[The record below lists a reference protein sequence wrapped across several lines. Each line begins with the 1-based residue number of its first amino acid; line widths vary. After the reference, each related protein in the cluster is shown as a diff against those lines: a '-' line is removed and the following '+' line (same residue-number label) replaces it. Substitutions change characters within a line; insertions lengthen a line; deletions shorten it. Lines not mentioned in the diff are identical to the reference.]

1 MYRSIL
7 LPLDGSEFAEHAVA
21 AASAIA
27 RRDGARVNVV
37 HVHEPLFGELDE
49 ELQAQERDYLATM
62 AGRISEATG
71 GEVTHRNLVGRINEQ
86 LQAYV
91 QQTRAD
97 LVVMTTHGRGGVTRA
112 WLGSSADAMV
122 RESRIPVL
130 LVRPEKRG
138 DEEVAKERFER
149 ILIPLDGSK
158 PAEQIVAHAVAVGGK
173 EASYEL
179 VKVTSPD
186 NVSPEDAKGYGFQT
200 GQDSVV
206 LERKRVKEYLEG
218 IAGKLREEG
227 YDVSTD
233 VIGALRPA
241 RGILDHAA
249 ESGADL
255 IAIATQGRGGLR
267 RLLIGSVADKV
278 LRGAEVSVLAYR
290 PVEA

>member
-27 RRDGARVNVV
+27 RRDGARINLV

-49 ELQAQERDYLATM
+49 ELQAQERDYLETM

-71 GEVTHRNLVGRINEQ
+71 GEVTYRNLVGRINEQ
-86 LQAYV
+86 LQAYA

-97 LVVMTTHGRGGVTRA
+97 LIVMTTHGRGGVTRA

-122 RESRIPVL
+122 RESHVPVL
-130 LVRPEKRG
+130 LVRPEKMG
-138 DEEVAKERFER
+138 GEEVGKERFER
-149 ILIPLDGSK
+149 VLIPLDGSK
-158 PAEQIVAHAVAVGGK
+158 AAEQVVPHAVAVGGK

-179 VKVTSPD
+179 VKVTTPD
-186 NVSPEDAKGYGFQT
+186 NISPEDAKGYGFQT
-200 GQDSVV
+200 GQDNV
-206 LERKRVKEYLEG
+206 LIERKRVTEYLEG
-218 IAGKLREEG
+218 IAARLREEG

-267 RLLIGSVADKV
+267 RLLIGSIADKV
-278 LRGAEVSVLAYR
+278 LRGAEVSVLAFR